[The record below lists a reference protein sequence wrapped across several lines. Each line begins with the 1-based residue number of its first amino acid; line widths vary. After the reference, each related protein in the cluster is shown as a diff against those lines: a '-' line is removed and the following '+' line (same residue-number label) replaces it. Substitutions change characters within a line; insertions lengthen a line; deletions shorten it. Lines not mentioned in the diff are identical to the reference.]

1 MDSETEKEL
10 TELQHQHGLLKTGV
24 EANMKTMRAE
34 NDSALSK
41 NEAAIERL
49 RTTIEGNARTLLLE
63 IAAVVGLGVAITS
76 LIVGLIVS

>member
-1 MDSETEKEL
+1 
-10 TELQHQHGLLKTGV
+10 
-24 EANMKTMRAE
+24 MKTMEAK